1 MEISVIAAMDNK
13 VDLIR
18 AEFENLKKTVGIM
31 VPLVEFVESSL
42 FHEIDPARSRVID
55 DDEAMAVEFFPLNK
69 SAAPVLLVFWLENGS
84 RFTFFIENH
93 EVFDKYIENHEDIT
107 HAIANVKT
115 ILSNEVERLR
125 IVKRGRLVK
134 EVYRYSILE
143 NGNMRRHESESRVG
157 WSLPFGRVIRTE
169 HTFSSWL

>member
-1 MEISVIAAMDNK
+1 MDNK
-13 VDLIR
+13 IELIR

-31 VPLVEFVESSL
+31 VPLVEFVENSL

-93 EVFDKYIENHEDIT
+93 EVYDKYIETQEDVAQ
-107 HAIANVKT
+107 AIASLKT

-125 IVKRGRLVK
+125 VVKRGRLVR
-134 EVYRYSILE
+134 EIYRYSIVE
-143 NGNMRRHESESRVG
+143 DGNTNRHESESRVG